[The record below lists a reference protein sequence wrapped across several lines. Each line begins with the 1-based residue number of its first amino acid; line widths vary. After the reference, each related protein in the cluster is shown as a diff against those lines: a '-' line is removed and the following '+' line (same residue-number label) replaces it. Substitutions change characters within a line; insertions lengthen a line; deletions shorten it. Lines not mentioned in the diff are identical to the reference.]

1 MHRLNLTIDET
12 LYEKVR
18 AVSFIE
24 KKSISQMIRE
34 SLSEYIEKNSKTKEK
49 ASLILEADDE
59 KEILSILANDEFIS
73 NDEFK
78 NKFNLWL
85 FHTLNHLKKKF
96 SKYDRKLQEKIFQ
109 AIQNIPEGDIK
120 RLTGDDIP
128 PIYRIRVSK
137 YRILFHMNEEEVQ
150 ILKVDSRGDI
160 YK

>member
-1 MHRLNLTIDET
+1 MIIS
-12 LYEKVR
+12 YSK
-18 AVSFIE
+18 SFE
-24 KKSISQMIRE
+24 
-34 SLSEYIEKNSKTKEK
+34 
-49 ASLILEADDE
+49 
-59 KEILSILANDEFIS
+59 
-73 NDEFK
+73 
-78 NKFNLWL
+78 
-85 FHTLNHLKKKF
+85 KKF

-128 PIYRIRVSK
+128 PIYIIRVSK

>member
-1 MHRLNLTIDET
+1 MIIS
-12 LYEKVR
+12 YSK
-18 AVSFIE
+18 SFE
-24 KKSISQMIRE
+24 
-34 SLSEYIEKNSKTKEK
+34 
-49 ASLILEADDE
+49 
-59 KEILSILANDEFIS
+59 
-73 NDEFK
+73 
-78 NKFNLWL
+78 
-85 FHTLNHLKKKF
+85 KKF

-150 ILKVDSRGDI
+150 ILKVDSRSDI

>member
-1 MHRLNLTIDET
+1 MIIS
-12 LYEKVR
+12 YSK
-18 AVSFIE
+18 SFE
-24 KKSISQMIRE
+24 
-34 SLSEYIEKNSKTKEK
+34 
-49 ASLILEADDE
+49 
-59 KEILSILANDEFIS
+59 
-73 NDEFK
+73 
-78 NKFNLWL
+78 
-85 FHTLNHLKKKF
+85 KKF

-150 ILKVDSRGDI
+150 ISKVDSRGDI

>member
-1 MHRLNLTIDET
+1 MLQYIYTSLHKEVFMHRLNLTIDET

-78 NKFNLWL
+78 NKFNL
-85 FHTLNHLKKKF
+85 
-96 SKYDRKLQEKIFQ
+96 
-109 AIQNIPEGDIK
+109 
-120 RLTGDDIP
+120 
-128 PIYRIRVSK
+128 
-137 YRILFHMNEEEVQ
+137 
-150 ILKVDSRGDI
+150 
-160 YK
+160 

>member
-1 MHRLNLTIDET
+1 MIIS
-12 LYEKVR
+12 YSK
-18 AVSFIE
+18 SFE
-24 KKSISQMIRE
+24 
-34 SLSEYIEKNSKTKEK
+34 
-49 ASLILEADDE
+49 
-59 KEILSILANDEFIS
+59 
-73 NDEFK
+73 
-78 NKFNLWL
+78 
-85 FHTLNHLKKKF
+85 KKF

-120 RLTGDDIP
+120 RLTGDDIS